1 MEKSRLYYNPD
12 CSKCRAALAWLRER
26 GIEPELID
34 YLRNPPSP
42 AAIEEILQRLDAQPR
57 DIMRRDEASYQA
69 LNLDAPEHS
78 RQQLIAAIHAQ
89 PVLLQRPIL
98 LHRGGAVLG
107 RPIERLQHWVE
118 ALS

>member
-1 MEKSRLYYNPD
+1 METTRLYYNPD

-26 GIEPELID
+26 DIEQELID

-42 AAIEEILQRLDAQPR
+42 AAIEEILQRLEAQPR
-57 DIMRRDEASYQA
+57 DIMRRDESSYQA
-69 LNLDAPEHS
+69 PGLDAPALS
-78 RQQLIAAIHAQ
+78 WQQLIAAIQAQ

-98 LHRGGAVLG
+98 LHRGGAVLA
-107 RPIERLQHWVE
+107 RPLERLQRWFE